1 MLSMA
6 GGWFFLM
13 VNEAFRLGDRDY
25 RLPGIGS
32 YMSVAL
38 DQGNAQA
45 MALAIAA
52 MVAMIVCVDQLLWRP
67 LVVWVEK
74 FRLDESS
81 GGGPAPSSWV
91 LDFLRR
97 ARLPRRAPALA
108 GEGGGVRVARA
119 GPARGGGDRPLAA
132 SRARAAA
139 RDSGRGVVP
148 CTHAVSARDPAVPAD
163 RHRTGARR
171 GRADGVG
178 GPVVYP
184 VQRDLRR
191 GCGPRA
197 VEGRRDGVS
206 ATASSALAVPVPAG
220 RVPRAG
226 DRVGDGRGRCL
237 ERLDRRGIHAGRRPA
252 AGGQRP
258 GEVGQ
263 RGPRPRQLPTA
274 RGGDRAGR

>member
-81 GGGPAPSSWV
+81 GGGPGPSSWV

-97 ARLPRRAPALA
+97 ARLPRRAAVLQRRAYRRARRAARPFERPFRAVGPVILRGPRLAFEHRVARKIGAGLAIAAVAAAAPGAWRLWLLGAQPGGA
-108 GEGGGVRVARA
+108 GEG
-119 GPARGGGDRPLAA
+119 
-132 SRARAAA
+132 
-139 RDSGRGVVP
+139 
-148 CTHAVSARDPAVPAD
+148 
-163 RHRTGARR
+163 
-171 GRADGVG
+171 
-178 GPVVYP
+178 
-184 VQRDLRR
+184 
-191 GCGPRA
+191 
-197 VEGRRDGVS
+197 
-206 ATASSALAVPVPAG
+206 
-220 RVPRAG
+220 
-226 DRVGDGRGRCL
+226 RVG
-237 ERLDRRGIHAGRRPA
+237 E
-252 AGGQRP
+252 
-258 GEVGQ
+258 E
-263 RGPRPRQLPTA
+263 
-274 RGGDRAGR
+274 